1 MIMLAEG
8 AEKRI
13 KDIMSGSKDKREKE
27 KEGEGEGDE

>member
-1 MIMLAEG
+1 LAEG

-13 KDIMSGSKDKREKE
+13 KDIMSGSKDK